1 MMQDEIF
8 VFEFQ
13 TLIQVDDKIKEFAT
27 QKCNNDIELAL
38 ITAKNNINDVKLQDM
53 IYDLFIDAIND
64 LS

>member
-27 QKCNNDIELAL
+27 KKCNNDIELAL
-38 ITAKNNINDVKLQDM
+38 VTAKNNINDVKLQDM
-53 IYDLFIDAIND
+53 IHDLFIDSIND